1 MVAAEIDIGFVAL
14 TQIQELRRR
23 DKVSKTC
30 VLAFKKS
37 VRKCV
42 MATIEKLLQKS
53 PTGSVIV
60 RNACVY
66 NPEFITSSND
76 ESNLIT
82 KLQILVSHLIKQNW
96 IDLQY
101 GIELCCSI
109 NLFCKMK

>member
-1 MVAAEIDIGFVAL
+1 MWNSIETERVLYSSANHLVAAEIDIGFVAL

-23 DKVSKTC
+23 DEVSKTC

-60 RNACVY
+60 RNACFY

-82 KLQILVSHLIKQNW
+82 NSKS
-96 IDLQY
+96 D
-101 GIELCCSI
+101 
-109 NLFCKMK
+109 CKF